1 MQARAARQR
10 ESDRKA
16 ALAVAD
22 SDPAGDPLVCEG
34 DSSDEEQESL
44 AKKRD
49 RARAQSKQPKP
60 VGGAAKS
67 VPDDDSSDAGDALR
81 PHVV

>member
-1 MQARAARQR
+1 M
-10 ESDRKA
+10 
-16 ALAVAD
+16 
-22 SDPAGDPLVCEG
+22 
-34 DSSDEEQESL
+34 

-67 VPDDDSSDAGDALR
+67 VPDDDSSDDGNALR